1 MSAKTTSYPHR
12 TRRPRLSIRY
22 LVNVL
27 VTVFGAV
34 MVYFLVNLLIG
45 GQCDGPCVIG
55 TLNQTVRVA
64 TPIALAAYC
73 AVMCERSG
81 VINIGIEGQMLL
93 AAMIA
98 YGTNIFLFDALQRGG
113 MDPTQ
118 AGNISRW
125 VALLAAVAGS
135 GLLGMLHAVTS
146 IKFRADQI
154 ISGTVVNI
162 MAIGFTGYMYRQ
174 FLAQDIPPGPGTFP
188 IVDLPLLSE
197 IPILGEILFSG
208 QKPLTYTML
217 LLTVVIHLVLF
228 YTPWGLRTR
237 SVGEHPKAADTL
249 GINVIKVRYVDVLLG
264 SFIAG
269 LGGAWFTLEAVD
281 VFNPLMTNGL
291 GFIGLAAM
299 IVGNWTPFGALFGAL
314 IFGLGTAIQPLLSMF
329 RPDIPSQF
337 PQTLPYLLTIIVV
350 AGVVGRVTP
359 PAADGKPYTKE

>member
-1 MSAKTTSYPHR
+1 MSSSPTPYPHR
-12 TRRPRLSIRY
+12 TQRLRVSTRY
-22 LVNVL
+22 LTNVL

-34 MVYFLVNLLIG
+34 LVYFLVNMLIG
-45 GQCDGPCVIG
+45 GQCGAQCVVG

-98 YGTNIFLFDALQRGG
+98 YGTNIYLFDALQRGG

-125 VALLAAVAGS
+125 VALVAAVAGS

-162 MAIGFTGYMYRQ
+162 LAIGFTGYMYRQ
-174 FLAQDIPPGPGTFP
+174 YLAQDIPPGPGTFP
-188 IVDLPLLSE
+188 ILDIPLLSQ
-197 IPILGEILFSG
+197 IPILGDIFFSG
-208 QKPLTYTML
+208 QKPLVYIML
-217 LLTVVIHLVLF
+217 LLTLILHFVLF
-228 YTPWGLRTR
+228 NTPWGLRTR
-237 SVGEHPKAADTL
+237 SVGEHPQAADTL
-249 GINVIKVRYVDVLLG
+249 GINVIRVRYVDVLLG

-299 IVGNWTPFGALFGAL
+299 IVGNWTPFGALFGAF

-337 PQTLPYLLTIIVV
+337 PQMIPYVLTIIVV